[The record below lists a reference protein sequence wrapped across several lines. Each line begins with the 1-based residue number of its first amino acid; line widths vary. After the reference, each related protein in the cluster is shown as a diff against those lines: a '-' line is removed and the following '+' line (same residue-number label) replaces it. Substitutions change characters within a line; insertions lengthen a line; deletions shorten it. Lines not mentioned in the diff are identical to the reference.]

1 MLDQNR
7 ILIDKTVEMSNF
19 AVQIL
24 DSRDF
29 RVVEQIGDGNCLYYS
44 LSDLL
49 KYNSEW
55 GVAVLRQEINDYI
68 SQNKG
73 STETL
78 NGLTLSQ
85 WALAETDDNSVEAYV
100 NHMSKDKTWG
110 GEIELFHTMDGLNN
124 KKKGWTVQNKC

>member
-7 ILIDKTVEMSNF
+7 ISIHKTVEMSNF
-19 AVQIL
+19 AVQFL
-24 DSRDF
+24 DSRDVD
-29 RVVEQIGDGNCLYYS
+29 VVEVVGDGNCLYYS
-44 LSDLL
+44 LS
-49 KYNSEW
+49 YNSEW
-55 GVAVLRQEINDYI
+55 GAAVLRQEINDYI

-100 NHMSKDKTWG
+100 NHLSKDKTWG

-124 KKKGWTVQNKC
+124 EKKGWTVQNKC

>member
-7 ILIDKTVEMSNF
+7 ISIDKTVEMSNF
-19 AVQIL
+19 AVQFL

-29 RVVEQIGDGNCLYYS
+29 RVVEQVGDGNCLYYS
-44 LSDLL
+44 LS
-49 KYNSEW
+49 YNSEW
-55 GVAVLRQEINDYI
+55 GAAVLRQEINDYI

-78 NGLTLSQ
+78 NGLTVSQ

-100 NHMSKDKTWG
+100 NHLSKDKTWG
-110 GEIELFHTMDGLNN
+110 GEIELFQTMDGLNN